1 MKRVFC
7 LLLAASLFLLTGCF
21 GKSEGE
27 ETSSENPAP
36 TSSTVGEGDSSFI
49 PASLPPL
56 PDVHLTF
63 GKIVNIIEGSYANV
77 RSAPDQNSEP
87 IGRAYPGDAF
97 LVDPLGSSGD
107 WVKVTYEGQSGFI
120 FQAYIS
126 VEE

>member
-56 PDVHLTF
+56 PDVHLTI
-63 GKIVNIIEGSYANV
+63 GKIVNIIEGSSANV
-77 RSAPDQNSEP
+77 RSAPDQNRAP
-87 IGRAYPGDAF
+87 VGRAYPGDAF
-97 LVDPLGSSGD
+97 LVDTLGRPGD
-107 WVKVTYEGQSGFI
+107 WVKVSDEGQRGFI
-120 FQAYIS
+120 FQAYDA

>member
-56 PDVHLTF
+56 PDVHLTI

-77 RSAPDQNSEP
+77 RSAPDQNSDWTCIP
-87 IGRAYPGDAF
+87 RGRFP
-97 LVDPLGSSGD
+97 SGPAGEF
-107 WVKVTYEGQSGFI
+107 WRLGQS
-120 FQAYIS
+120 YL
-126 VEE
+126 

>member
-56 PDVHLTF
+56 PDVHLTI
-63 GKIVNIIEGSYANV
+63 GKIVNIIEGVMPTCAAPRTKTANRLDV
-77 RSAPDQNSEP
+77 HTQGTLS
-87 IGRAYPGDAF
+87 
-97 LVDPLGSSGD
+97 
-107 WVKVTYEGQSGFI
+107 
-120 FQAYIS
+120 
-126 VEE
+126 

>member
-7 LLLAASLFLLTGCF
+7 LLLAVSLFLLTGCF

-56 PDVHLTF
+56 PDVHLTI

-120 FQAYIS
+120 FQA
-126 VEE
+126 

>member
-1 MKRVFC
+1 M
-7 LLLAASLFLLTGCF
+7 
-21 GKSEGE
+21 
-27 ETSSENPAP
+27 
-36 TSSTVGEGDSSFI
+36 GEGDSSFI

-56 PDVHLTF
+56 PDVHLTI